1 MQLRRNEILTG
12 VLVLATLAVL
22 TFVLILLGAPGLF
35 RPLATYKIY
44 FDNAAGI
51 KLGAPVLLAGRKIGQ
66 VEKLYS
72 PVTAPEAERASHA
85 PNAARTVGAN
95 SPSPSPSPTASAT
108 PATAPK
114 FEVRIDVQVDKSA
127 AVFRDAKAR
136 LMTLGLLGETAID
149 FTQGNESS
157 GRAQDGDIFVGDRV
171 PDFGD
176 AIAQMLNIIQP
187 VATSA
192 TGALK
197 ELQSTAQNLS
207 RITDENSQMNMAIA
221 QFRTFAENLTNLTAR
236 DSSLSLSLKHVEEI
250 SSQLTANNNIE
261 VTLQNFRSASEKLN
275 GTLNDIAPELKN
287 AGKNVED
294 LTATLRSQ
302 PWRLIIPSTKKYPQD
317 QQTQTP
323 ETITVRKSTRKTR
336 STGTTPTPSDRR
348 R

>member
-12 VLVLATLAVL
+12 VLVLATLAIL
-22 TFVLILLGAPGLF
+22 TFILILLGAPGLF
-35 RPLATYKIY
+35 RPLSTYKVY

-66 VEKLYS
+66 VDKLYS
-72 PVTAPEAERASHA
+72 PVTAKE
-85 PNAARTVGAN
+85 AARAAQAQNAPSPTPGV
-95 SPSPSPSPTASAT
+95 SPSPASV
-108 PATAPK
+108 PK

-127 AVFRDAKAR
+127 AVFKDAKVR

-157 GRAQDGDIFVGDRV
+157 GRAQDGDIFVGDRT
-171 PDFGD
+171 PDFSE
-176 AIAQMLNIIQP
+176 AVAKMLNIIEP

-197 ELQSTAQNLS
+197 QLESTAQNLS

-236 DSSLSLSLKHVEEI
+236 DSSLSLSLKNVEQI
-250 SSQLTANNNIE
+250 STQLTANDNIK
-261 VTLQNFRSASEKLN
+261 VTLQNFRTASEELKSALDDLAPDLKTSGRN
-275 GTLNDIAPELKN
+275 ITDLTGTLR
-287 AGKNVED
+287 
-294 LTATLRSQ
+294 TQ

-317 QQTQTP
+317 EQKPPAT
-323 ETITVRKSTRKTR
+323 ETITVRKSAKR
-336 STGTTPTPSDRR
+336 SRNAEATPTPTPSSRR